1 MAEGEEQM
9 TIPVG
14 WLQRLNKRE
23 FVSFIILCVGLGSWG
38 YALNGDV
45 ASLKDRL
52 ARTEAKLEV
61 MEKES
66 AQRDKATSITMAE
79 LGVSLGSINE
89 RLKAI
94 EQGVRR
100 MAQ

>member
-1 MAEGEEQM
+1 MTGEEQIA
-9 TIPVG
+9 IPVG
-14 WLQRLNKRE
+14 WLQRMTKRE
-23 FVSFIILCVGLGSWG
+23 FVSFIVICVAVGSWG
-38 YALNGDV
+38 YAVNGDV

-66 AQRDKATSITMAE
+66 FQRDKASSVTMAE
-79 LGVSLGSINE
+79 LGVMLISIND

-94 EQGVRR
+94 ETNVRK

>member
-1 MAEGEEQM
+1 MVGEEEM
-9 TIPVG
+9 EIPRG
-14 WLQRLNKRE
+14 WLQRMTKRE
-23 FVSFIILCVGLGSWG
+23 FVAFIVTCVAIGSWG
-38 YALNGDV
+38 YAVQGDV

-66 AQRDKATSITMAE
+66 AQRDKTTSITMAE
-79 LGVSLGSINE
+79 LGIRLLSIDS
-89 RLKAI
+89 RLNSI
-94 EQGVRR
+94 ESNVRR